1 MTTPAATPA
10 RLTLAEE
17 LLLVALDDETGTVM
31 HLPPLALELGLAAA
45 LVGELTLEGRVDT
58 DPSRLFVTSKAPL
71 GDSILDETLADVVS
85 EPKQLSSEAWLRRIA
100 EEGPVLR
107 DRITQR
113 LVNRGVL
120 QSVEKR
126 LMWVFR
132 TRVYPPTSGI
142 EEREVK
148 SRIMTLLNNEDIPSP
163 RDALLVGLLRATG
176 MFDLLLGEP
185 EQARLRGRI
194 DQVANLEEIG
204 RSLNQTVAALQVALA
219 SAYMGPV

>member
-1 MTTPAATPA
+1 MSTAAASPS

-58 DPSRLFVTSKAPL
+58 DPSRLFVTSKTPL
-71 GDSILDETLADVVS
+71 GDSILDETLADIVT

-120 QSVEKR
+120 QSAEKR
-126 LMWVFR
+126 LLWVFR

-148 SRIMTLLNNEDIPSP
+148 SRIMTLLNNDDIPSP

-185 EQARLRGRI
+185 EQARLRDRI
-194 DQVANLEEIG
+194 DQLANLEEIG

>member
-1 MTTPAATPA
+1 
-10 RLTLAEE
+10 
-17 LLLVALDDETGTVM
+17 M

-71 GDSILDETLADVVS
+71 GDSILDETLADIVS